1 MIKPPCFFNV
11 KITKRNNMSIEEKK
25 IKHMFGHEK
34 PFHVPDG
41 YFDNLTN
48 DIMSNLPIEEVGLVN
63 SSVVKH
69 NRILSLR
76 KAILAAA
83 CLLCA
88 IFSIGTLLK
97 SGSGDVANRAQAEH
111 VERVSGTTNSS
122 IYLNQAA
129 DYSMI
134 DNEDIYA
141 YASEN

>member
-1 MIKPPCFFNV
+1 
-11 KITKRNNMSIEEKK
+11 MSIEEKK
-25 IKHMFGHEK
+25 IKRMFGHEK

-48 DIMSNLPIEEVGLVN
+48 DIMSNLPNEEVGLVN

-88 IFSIGTLLK
+88 IFSTGTLLK
-97 SGSGDVANRAQAEH
+97 RGTANVANRAQAGH
-111 VERVSGTTNSS
+111 VERVSGTTNNS